1 MGSQRRARPQHDP
14 AYEELRKQLK
24 AMRLKAGLTQQALG
38 TCFDRPHTFIHK
50 VEAGDR
56 RIDPVEFCR
65 WCNAC
70 GMAAHKEIKLVERL
84 VSS

>member
-14 AYEELRKQLK
+14 AYEGLRKQLK
-24 AMRLKAGLTQQALG
+24 AMRLKAGLTQEQLG
-38 TCFDRPHTFIHK
+38 ACFDRPHTFIHK

-65 WCNAC
+65 WCVAC
-70 GMAAHKEIKLVERL
+70 GTPAHKEIKQIEKQ
-84 VSS
+84 VSG